1 MNEQYR
7 LPTLYRMDSGCDD
20 ACEQSLNIG
29 NLLHLN
35 GIVSSV
41 MCAMVDLF
49 FIFNVLYVFCVID
62 AVPAVIASRSE
73 KRRSTGNRLRLGW
86 NAEDCD

>member
-7 LPTLYRMDSGCDD
+7 LPTLYRMDSGCDG
-20 ACEQSLNIG
+20 ACEQSLNNG

-35 GIVSSV
+35 GGISSV

-49 FIFNVLYVFCVID
+49 FIFNALYVFCVID
-62 AVPAVIASRSE
+62 AVPAVIASRKE
-73 KRRSTGNRLRLGW
+73 K
-86 NAEDCD
+86 

>member
-1 MNEQYR
+1 MNERYR

-20 ACEQSLNIG
+20 ACEQSLNNG

-41 MCAMVDLF
+41 MRAMVDLF

-62 AVPAVIASRSE
+62 AVPAIIASRSE
-73 KRRSTGNRLRLGW
+73 KRRSTGNRLRLVL
-86 NAEDCD
+86 